1 MKKTA
6 NKIFVLIFSVVC
18 VALSVVIASL
28 LSSAIT
34 VSGGA
39 TITNSFSDFKIYCIS
54 LGEYTS
60 SSQATSKAEE
70 SLKKGGG
77 GFVFKDDNI
86 YHVLASAYEKENDA
100 KLVQQNLAES
110 GISSKI
116 ITIEISKPQLKDV
129 SSEQQKKSF
138 LQALSQLKTTYV
150 MLYDISVSL
159 DTEAFDETKAK
170 IEIIAVKGNLESM
183 LEKTNKGETSVDG
196 IYYQMI
202 KNTYS
207 QTETILENLKNYEN
221 IDGITL
227 SAKIKNAY
235 LNIINQLDNL
245 IDLLNNNI

>member
-60 SSQATSKAEE
+60 SSQATSKVEE

-116 ITIEISKPQLKDV
+116 IIIEISKPQLKDV